1 MVTKPDIKI
10 GYFLLGYGLLIL
22 LFSCAKQG
30 SPSGGLK
37 DTESPEVTDAEPQS
51 GTVNFDEDHFDISFN
66 EYIQLNNIQQNLIVS
81 PPFSEKPEVKMRGK
95 SIRVVLPEKPQPN
108 TTYSFT
114 FLDAISDITERNT
127 IKNLVYAFST
137 GSQID
142 SLRVSGVVTDAL
154 TEEPVADVFVMLH
167 SNPADSMFKKHVPD
181 YLTKTNKQGEFKFFY
196 LSPGAYKIYALDD
209 ANYSSTFD
217 QPNEKIAFLD
227 SLIVPGVEPL
237 KDSTDSITGYNYV
250 PDDLTLRLFEQ
261 AQYLQFAETT
271 ERPQSNQMQVFF
283 KHPQDSAINWYSPDF
298 DTSQVVTEFSR
309 HNDSLVFW
317 LTDTSLC
324 RQDSL
329 LIIIDYYSNIDSV
342 GWKTDSLMMS
352 SKSDFDEEKLDVDV
366 NLEKSQLNYWEMPQ
380 ITVNSVIKQLNP
392 DSIYLFHRV
401 NDSVKKAVDFDI
413 EHSENRCFR
422 IKAKF
427 RQEKEYVLILDTTA
441 IEDMLHRFN
450 DSTAFEFTV
459 NKEDDFSTL
468 KLSIQ
473 GTDAGW
479 FCDLLKNDK
488 TVRSKL
494 IGDDGTFPMKHLE
507 PGTYRLRLVKDVN
520 HNRKWDTGDYDK
532 KRQPEP
538 VWYKSEE
545 IKLRANWTQET
556 EWILFE
562 ENTENT
568 EDEK

>member
-1 MVTKPDIKI
+1 MLTKPDIKI
-10 GYFLLGYGLLIL
+10 GYFLLGCCLLFL

-30 SPSGGLK
+30 SPSGGPK
-37 DTESPEVTDAEPQS
+37 DTESPEVTYAEPQS
-51 GTVNFDEDHFDISFN
+51 GTVNFDENHFDISFD

-81 PPFSEKPEVKMRGK
+81 PPFSEKPEVKIRGK
-95 SIRVVLPEKPQPN
+95 SIRVVLPEKPQSN

-127 IKNLVYAFST
+127 IINMVYAFST
-137 GSQID
+137 GPKID
-142 SLRVSGVVTDAL
+142 SLRVSGVVTDAF
-154 TEEPVADVFVMLH
+154 TEKPVADVFVMLH
-167 SNPADSMFKKHVPD
+167 RNPADSMFKKHVPD
-181 YLTKTNKQGEFKFFY
+181 YLTKTNEQGKFKFFY
-196 LSPGAYKIYALDD
+196 VSPGTYKIYALDD

-227 SLIVPGVEPL
+227 SLIVPGVEPV
-237 KDSTDSITGYNYV
+237 KDSTDSITGYHYY
-250 PDDLTLRLFEQ
+250 PDSLKLRLFEQ

-271 ERPQSNQMQVFF
+271 ERPQSNKMQVFF

-298 DTSQVVTEFSR
+298 DSTQVVTEFSE

-329 LIIIDYYSNIDSV
+329 QLIVDYYSNIDSV
-342 GWKTDSLMMS
+342 GWKTDSLMMT

-366 NLEKSQLNYWEMPQ
+366 NLAKSQLNYWEMPQ

-392 DSIYLFHRV
+392 DSLHLFHRV

-413 EHSENRCFR
+413 EHSDNRSFW

-427 RQEKEYVLILDTTA
+427 RQEKEYVLMLDTTA
-441 IEDMLHRFN
+441 IEDVLYRFN
-450 DSTAFEFTV
+450 DSTVFEFTV

-468 KLSIQ
+468 QVTIP
-473 GTDAGW
+473 GTDTGW
-479 FCDLLKNDK
+479 YCDLLKNDK
-488 TVRSKL
+488 IIRHKVIS
-494 IGDDGTFPMKHLE
+494 DEGTFIMFHLE

-520 HNRKWDTGDYDK
+520 HNQKWDTGDFDK

-545 IKLRANWTQET
+545 IKLRANWTQEI
-556 EWILFE
+556 EWMLFE
-562 ENTENT
+562 ENTENP